1 MDPRLLALGLACV
14 DVAMAAVS
22 WLILLCTYPDFARW
36 EAAEFARHHEDYT
49 RKVGRVVGPLLLLQL
64 GGHAWLVF
72 SVGGKFGNG
81 KQWQSWISIDD
92 EIGAIEH
99 LLTANVSGA
108 VNLTAPNPV
117 TNAEFT
123 KVLASV
129 LKRPAIVPVPTF
141 APKILLGGELAD
153 ALLFTGQ
160 RVIPAAL
167 NASGYM
173 FKHTTLESAFRSL
186 LSK

>member
-72 SVGGKFGNG
+72 SVGEGWSALG
-81 KQWQSWISIDD
+81 
-92 EIGAIEH
+92 
-99 LLTANVSGA
+99 L
-108 VNLTAPNPV
+108 
-117 TNAEFT
+117 
-123 KVLASV
+123 VLACWALTGLWSV
-129 LKRPAIVPVPTF
+129 PCHRRLQFEGPGSPA
-141 APKILLGGELAD
+141 LASLIRSHAWRTALWTLVAMD
-153 ALLFTGQ
+153 AI
-160 RVIPAAL
+160 RRAAD
-167 NASGYM
+167 
-173 FKHTTLESAFRSL
+173 
-186 LSK
+186 